1 LRAGSRILRRRASTA
16 TVLLF
21 AGRGDTGVRAGITQ
35 AVRVLDGEIELRTT
49 GTIGGYLLLSFRS
62 DRRGHCAKGGESEA
76 SMHVRRS
83 WAKKIRKWL
92 GLDKKSPDKVPYG
105 AGVERS

>member
-1 LRAGSRILRRRASTA
+1 MQVT
-16 TVLLF
+16 
-21 AGRGDTGVRAGITQ
+21 
-35 AVRVLDGEIELRTT
+35 
-49 GTIGGYLLLSFRS
+49 
-62 DRRGHCAKGGESEA
+62 
-76 SMHVRRS
+76 RS